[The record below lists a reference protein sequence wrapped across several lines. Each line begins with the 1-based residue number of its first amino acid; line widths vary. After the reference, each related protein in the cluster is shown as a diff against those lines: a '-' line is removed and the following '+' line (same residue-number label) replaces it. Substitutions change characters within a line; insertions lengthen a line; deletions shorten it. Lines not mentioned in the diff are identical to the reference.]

1 MSVLVQAVCRRPQA
15 CELLSAELGQF
26 GKQIFELRS
35 AHAQFSSENLESST
49 KPILFANRALAHG
62 LVNHWGY
69 NTLSAFT
76 PEPAYAASTGGQDPA
91 TAEAAA
97 AVLAAV

>member
-1 MSVLVQAVCRRPQA
+1 RPQA

-49 KPILFANRALAHG
+49 KPILFANRAQTRYEFFG
-62 LVNHWGY
+62 
-69 NTLSAFT
+69 
-76 PEPAYAASTGGQDPA
+76 P
-91 TAEAAA
+91 AAA
-97 AVLAAV
+97 LN